1 MLRRRKGKEKR
12 ESLEGKRGL
21 VWIKVKKRGR
31 EKDGEERDWKRK
43 DIGNEKQNKKGEEG
57 KE

>member
-31 EKDGEERDWKRK
+31 EKDGEEREWKRK
-43 DIGNEKQNKKGEEG
+43 DIGNEKQK
-57 KE
+57 